1 MKRSDPDIRRDVEA
15 ELQWDP
21 SIDDRKIGVIVCDGI
36 VTLTGE
42 VTHLTGRWAAEDIVK
57 RVSGVRAIANEV
69 QVKLPLTRFRSD
81 AEIAEAAANALRW
94 NVATANSSIT
104 PIVNRGRV
112 TLSGKVMWGFQKISA
127 ERCVRSL
134 LGVQHVANDI
144 VVASSV
150 KAADIKERIE
160 EVLKR
165 ISLHEAEKIHV
176 QVIDST
182 ITLSGQVRSWQERSD
197 AIAAAWIVPGVG
209 QVKNRLEVRQ

>member
-1 MKRSDPDIRRDVEA
+1 M
-15 ELQWDP
+15 
-21 SIDDRKIGVIVCDGI
+21 
-36 VTLTGE
+36 
-42 VTHLTGRWAAEDIVK
+42 THLTGRWAAEEIVK
-57 RVSGVRAIANEV
+57 RVSGVRAIANEI
-69 QVKLPLTRFRSD
+69 QVKLPSTGVRSD
-81 AEIAEAAANALRW
+81 TEIAEAAANALRW

-104 PIVNRGRV
+104 PIVSQGCV
-112 TLSGKVMWGFQKISA
+112 TLSGKVMWGFQKMSA
-127 ERCVRSL
+127 ERCVRCL
-134 LGVQHVANDI
+134 LGVRHVTNDI

-176 QVIDST
+176 QVNNST
-182 ITLSGQVRSWQERSD
+182 ITLSGQVRSWQEQSD

>member
-1 MKRSDPDIRRDVEA
+1 MKRSDTDIRRDVEA

-21 SIDDRKIGVIVCDGI
+21 SIDDRKIGVIVSDGI

-42 VTHLTGRWAAEDIVK
+42 VPQLTGRWAAEDIVK
-57 RVSGVRAIANEV
+57 RVRGVHAIANEV
-69 QVKLPLTRFRSD
+69 QVKLPLKRLRLD
-81 AEIAEAAANALRW
+81 AELAKAAAHALRW

-104 PIVNRGRV
+104 PIVSQSCV
-112 TLSGKVMWGFQKISA
+112 TLSGKVMWGFQKMSA

-134 LGVQHVANDI
+134 LGVQHVTNDI

-176 QVIDST
+176 QVNNST
-182 ITLSGQVRSWQERSD
+182 ITLSGQVRSWQEQSD